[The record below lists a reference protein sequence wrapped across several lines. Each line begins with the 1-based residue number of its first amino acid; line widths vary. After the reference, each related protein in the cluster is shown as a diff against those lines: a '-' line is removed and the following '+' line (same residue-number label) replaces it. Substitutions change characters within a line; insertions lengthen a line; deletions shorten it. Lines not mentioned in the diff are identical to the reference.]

1 MQSFSAYFLA
11 SQPRGTLYVGVT
23 NSLVQR
29 VADHRAGRG
38 STFTRKF
45 KVHRLVWYE
54 EFDSVTDAIQRE
66 KSLKRYLRDWK
77 INMIERDNPHWIDLY
92 ATLPGVRPLPKDW
105 SPVDDG
111 SSGQARG

>member
-1 MQSFSAYFLA
+1 MQSFWAYSLA

-54 EFDSVTDAIQRE
+54 EFDSVTDAIPRE

-77 INMIERDNPHWIDLY
+77 ITLIERDTPHWIDLY
-92 ATLPGVRPLPKDW
+92 AALPGVRPLPKDW
-105 SPVDDG
+105 APVDDR